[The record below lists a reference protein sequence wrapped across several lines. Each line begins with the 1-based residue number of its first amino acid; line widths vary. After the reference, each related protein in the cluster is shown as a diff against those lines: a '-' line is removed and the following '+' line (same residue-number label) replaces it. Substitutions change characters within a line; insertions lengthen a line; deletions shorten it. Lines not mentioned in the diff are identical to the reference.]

1 MVAGIEMIG
10 KFFKDLKKEST
21 YDLQTEKSLIISQS

>member
-10 KFFKDLKKEST
+10 KFFKDLRKEPLD
-21 YDLQTEKSLIISQS
+21 DLQTQKSLMVTQS